1 MAINKSRT
9 PVWMKAVLIL
19 LALVFVMGFT
29 TIGVVSCTDESAT
42 TTDPLA
48 LLEQQYASQ
57 VKALEDRVSVE
68 PTNYPLIIA
77 LAQAHNQWFD
87 GISQASLNTTAAVQV
102 ATTHLL
108 AAGSAYEKA
117 IPVMKQIVASQPASY
132 TVWVALA
139 ESYRDYGNVAAN
151 IEWGR
156 SQSTTAS
163 ADVVKANA
171 ALAVGAYEKALA
183 IDPSDRTVTMD
194 YAIALFNADDTAK
207 AVTVASDVTKANADY
222 AAAWYWLGNF
232 QYQLGKYDEAT
243 KALNKAIELDPNG
256 AVPGNDPVNAK
267 KLLDDIKTK

>member
-9 PVWMKAVLIL
+9 PAWMKAVLII

-29 TIGVVSCTDESAT
+29 TIGVVSCEDDSAT

-57 VKALEDRVSVE
+57 VKTLEDRVSIE
-68 PTNYPLIIA
+68 PTNYPLIVA

-87 GISQASLNTTAAVQV
+87 GISQASLNTTAAGE
-102 ATTHLL
+102 AAWMHLN

-117 IPVMKQIVASQPASY
+117 IPVMKQIVTSQPASY
-132 TVWVALA
+132 TVWVSLA

-151 IEWGR
+151 IEWMQ
-156 SQSTTAS
+156 SQSSTA
-163 ADVVKANA
+163 AAEAAKANS
-171 ALAVGAYEKALA
+171 ALAVEAYEKALA

-194 YAIALFNADDTAK
+194 YAIALYNADDTAK
-207 AVTVASDVTKANADY
+207 AVKVATDVTKANADY

-232 QYQLGKYDEAT
+232 QYQLGEFDDAT
-243 KALNKAIELDPNG
+243 KSLNKSLDLDPNG
-256 AVPGNDPVNAK
+256 AVPGNDPVNAR
-267 KLLDDIKTK
+267 KLLDEIKAQ